1 MFNQLNDNLK
11 RIIYEYDPTY
21 KQIYNIVL
29 EEFKIKCILKHKP
42 QFNNNSVKVWS
53 KKIQRTTEDEH
64 HINIK
69 IKHNLLNKLQALLK
83 QTRAHDTLLNFTKA
97 INKQEHKG
105 FTYIIIPQLRPTPT
119 AYGISIFNII

>member
-21 KQIYNIVL
+21 KHIYNVVL
-29 EEFKIKCILKHKP
+29 EEFKIRCILKHKH
-42 QFNNNSVKVWS
+42 QFNNNSVKEWT
-53 KKIQRTTEDEH
+53 KKINQTTEEDY
-64 HINIK
+64 INIK
-69 IKHNLLNKLQALLK
+69 IKQNLLNNLQTQLK
-83 QTRAHDTLLNFTKA
+83 QTQAHETLIKFTKA
-97 INKQEHKG
+97 INKPKYKG